1 MVTQATQVR
10 RYKHLIGGEWV
21 DASSGETI
29 PRNNPA
35 TGEMVAEFAAGT
47 LEDTRKAVEAA
58 RAAFDTGTW
67 PRMPGTERGALLYK
81 LAQRMREEEADLV
94 RIEVEE
100 VGKTIR
106 FARGSRRQ
114 LQRNCGTGAR
124 RSRGPHHSVELP

>member
-58 RAAFDTGTW
+58 RAAFDTSFSSSTC
-67 PRMPGTERGALLYK
+67 PA
-81 LAQRMREEEADLV
+81 MRWL
-94 RIEVEE
+94 
-100 VGKTIR
+100 
-106 FARGSRRQ
+106 SRS
-114 LQRNCGTGAR
+114 TGATR
-124 RSRGPHHSVELP
+124 DSTV